1 MIRRLFNFQFPF
13 FLLALMLPVLFV
25 SCIKNLEDEGI
36 YTESSVIGRVV
47 ERTSQQ
53 PVGGLTVKLVSGDA
67 TLSTTSSANDGTF
80 SLPISAEQL
89 ANKCRVEISADSLYI
104 GCSADVP
111 NSSFGRKEYNLG
123 VLYVDGP
130 GLPLVH
136 TNAIPPDAVSAT
148 SVTISG
154 CVTDDLRST
163 IVSRGFAYSTLQY
176 PTLADGSV
184 SVGGTLGDFTATIT
198 GLQPGTT
205 YYIRSYAT
213 NGVGTAYGE
222 QQTFTTPSGL
232 PTVQTANEVT
242 LTGSSTAQC
251 GGIVTSDGGFAV
263 TARGVCWSVSP
274 EPTVSNLHSVDGSG
288 TGTFI
293 SALTGLQPST
303 TYYVRA
309 YATNANGTVYGEQRI
324 FTTPSG
330 LPTVTTTTATSITSN
345 SAVCGG
351 NVTSDGGYTV
361 IQRGVCF
368 STTPNPTTSGMHTTD
383 GSGTGSFV
391 SNLTGL
397 TANTT
402 YYYRAY
408 ATNATGT
415 VFGEERTLTT
425 N

>member
-1 MIRRLFNFQFPF
+1 MRRLLWILIP
-13 FLLALMLPVLFV
+13 LMLT
-25 SCIKNLEDEGI
+25 SCIKELEQEGI
-36 YTESSVIGRVV
+36 YTEGTVIGRVV

-53 PVGGLTVKLVSGDA
+53 PVGGMTVQLVSGDA
-67 TLSTTSSANDGTF
+67 TLSATTTSNDGTF
-80 SLPISAEQL
+80 NLSITAEQQ
-89 ANKCRVEISADSLYI
+89 ADGCRVVVSADSLYI

-111 NSSFGRKEYNLG
+111 AGGFGRKEYDLG

-130 GLPLVH
+130 GLPVVH
-136 TNAIPPDAVSAT
+136 TNVVSTDAVSAT
-148 SVTISG
+148 SVTLSG
-154 CVTDDLRST
+154 SVTDDLRST

-176 PTLADGSV
+176 PTLSDGSV
-184 SVGGTLGDFTATIT
+184 SVGGTLGDFTATVT

-205 YYIRSYAT
+205 YYVRAYAT

-222 QQTFTTPSGL
+222 QQTFATPSGL
-232 PTVQTANEVT
+232 PTVQTADEVT
-242 LTGSSTAQC
+242 LTGSGTAQC
-251 GGIVTSDGGFAV
+251 GGTVTSDGGFTV

-274 EPTVSNLHSVDGSG
+274 EPTVSNLHSSDGNG
-288 TGTFI
+288 LGTFVSTI
-293 SALTGLQPST
+293 TGLQPST

-324 FTTPSG
+324 LTTPSG
-330 LPTVTTTTATSITSN
+330 LPTVITTTATSITSN

-361 IQRGVCF
+361 IQRGVCY

-397 TANTT
+397 TAGTT

-415 VFGEERTLTT
+415 VYGEERTLST

>member
-1 MIRRLFNFQFPF
+1 MRRLLWILIP
-13 FLLALMLPVLFV
+13 LMFT
-25 SCIKNLEDEGI
+25 SCIKDLEQEGI
-36 YTESSVIGRVV
+36 YTESSVTGRVV

-53 PVGGLTVKLVSGDA
+53 PVAGLTVQLLSGDA
-67 TLSTTSSANDGTF
+67 TLSTVTSANDGTF
-80 SLPISAEQL
+80 SLSITAEQQ
-89 ANKCRVEISADSLYI
+89 AGGCRVVVSADSLYV

-111 NSSFGRKEYNLG
+111 VGGFGREVYDLG

-130 GLPLVH
+130 GLPVVH
-136 TNAIPPDAVSAT
+136 TNVISPDAVSAT
-148 SVTISG
+148 SVTLTG
-154 CVTDDLRST
+154 TVADDQRST

-184 SVGGTLGDFTATIT
+184 SVGGTLGDFSSNVA

-205 YYIRSYAT
+205 YYVRAYAT

-222 QQTFTTPSGL
+222 QQSFTTLSGL
-232 PTVQTANEVT
+232 PSVQTAAEVSM
-242 LTGSSTAQC
+242 TGSGTAQC
-251 GGIVTSDGGFAV
+251 GGTVTGDGGFAV
-263 TARGVCWSVSP
+263 TSRGICWSVSP
-274 EPTVSNLHSVDGSG
+274 EPTVSNLHSLDGNG
-288 TGTFI
+288 LGTFV
-293 SALTGLQPST
+293 STLTGLQPST

-324 FTTPSG
+324 LTTPSG
-330 LPTVTTTTATSITSN
+330 LPTVTTTIATSITSN

-361 IQRGVCF
+361 IQRGVCY
-368 STTPNPTTSGMHTTD
+368 STTPNPTISGMRTTD

-391 SNLTGL
+391 SNLTNL
-397 TANTT
+397 SSHTT

-415 VFGEERTLTT
+415 VYGEERTLTT

>member
-205 YYIRSYAT
+205 YYIRSYAS

-242 LTGSSTAQC
+242 LNGSSTAQC

-303 TYYVRA
+303 TY
-309 YATNANGTVYGEQRI
+309 
-324 FTTPSG
+324 
-330 LPTVTTTTATSITSN
+330 
-345 SAVCGG
+345 
-351 NVTSDGGYTV
+351 
-361 IQRGVCF
+361 
-368 STTPNPTTSGMHTTD
+368 
-383 GSGTGSFV
+383 
-391 SNLTGL
+391 
-397 TANTT
+397 
-402 YYYRAY
+402 
-408 ATNATGT
+408 
-415 VFGEERTLTT
+415 
-425 N
+425 

>member
-1 MIRRLFNFQFPF
+1 MM
-13 FLLALMLPVLFV
+13 LA
-25 SCIKNLEDEGI
+25 SCIKDLEQEDI
-36 YTESSVIGRVV
+36 YTESSVIGCVL

-53 PVGGLTVKLVSGDA
+53 PVGGLTVQLVSGDA
-67 TLSTTSSANDGTF
+67 TLNTTTTSNDGTF
-80 SLPISAEQL
+80 SLSITAEQQ
-89 ANKCRVEISADSLYI
+89 AGGCRVIVSADSLYI
-104 GCSADVP
+104 GCTAEVP
-111 NSSFGRKEYNLG
+111 AGSFGRKEYDLG

-130 GLPLVH
+130 GLPVVH
-136 TNAIPPDAVSAT
+136 TDAIPVDAVSAT
-148 SVTISG
+148 SVMLTG
-154 CVTDDLRST
+154 TVADDLRST
-163 IVSRGFAYSTLQY
+163 ITSRGFAYSTLQY

-184 SVGGTLGDFTATIT
+184 SVGGALGDFTATVT

-205 YYIRSYAT
+205 YYVRAYAT

-232 PTVQTANEVT
+232 PTVQTAVEVT
-242 LTGSSTAQC
+242 LTGSGTAQC
-251 GGIVTSDGGFAV
+251 GGTVTGDGGFAV

-274 EPTVSNLHSVDGSG
+274 EPTVSNLHSTDGNG
-288 TGTFI
+288 LGTFV
-293 SALTGLQPST
+293 STLTGLQPST

-309 YATNANGTVYGEQRI
+309 YATNANGTVYGEQRTV
-324 FTTPSG
+324 TTPSG
-330 LPTVTTTTATSITSN
+330 LPIVTTTAATSITSN
-345 SAVCGG
+345 SAVSGG

-361 IQRGVCF
+361 IQRGVCY
-368 STTPNPTTSGMHTTD
+368 STTPNPTTSGPHTTD

-397 TANTT
+397 TSGTT

-415 VFGEERTLTT
+415 VYGEERTFVT

>member
-1 MIRRLFNFQFPF
+1 MKRLLWVLIP
-13 FLLALMLPVLFV
+13 LMLA
-25 SCIKNLEDEGI
+25 SCIKDLEQEGI
-36 YTESSVIGRVV
+36 YTEGTVIGRVV

-53 PVGGLTVKLVSGDA
+53 PVGRLTVQLVSGDA
-67 TLSTTSSANDGTF
+67 TLNTTTTTNDGTF
-80 SLPISAEQL
+80 SLPITAEQQSHGCL
-89 ANKCRVEISADSLYI
+89 VVVSADSLYI
-104 GCSADVP
+104 GCSAEVP
-111 NSSFGRKEYNLG
+111 SGRFGRAEYDLG

-130 GLPLVH
+130 GLPVVH
-136 TNAIPPDAVSAT
+136 TNAIPADAVSAT
-148 SVTISG
+148 SVTLTG
-154 CVTDDLRST
+154 TVEDDLRST

-184 SVGGTLGDFTATIT
+184 SVGGALGDFTATAA

-205 YYIRSYAT
+205 YYVRAYAT

-222 QQTFTTPSGL
+222 QQSFTTLSGL
-232 PTVQTANEVT
+232 PTVQTATEVT
-242 LTGSSTAQC
+242 LTGSGTAQC
-251 GGIVTSDGGFAV
+251 GGTVTGDGGFTV

-274 EPTVSNLHSVDGSG
+274 EPTTSNLHSTDGSG
-288 TGTFI
+288 TGTFV
-293 SALTGLQPST
+293 STLTGLQPST

-309 YATNANGTVYGEQRI
+309 FATNANGTVYGEQRSV
-324 FTTPSG
+324 TTPSG

-351 NVTSDGGYTV
+351 DVTSDGGYSV
-361 IQRGVCF
+361 IQRGVCY
-368 STTPNPTTSGMHTTD
+368 STTPNPTTSGMRTTD
-383 GSGTGSFV
+383 GSGIGSFV

-397 TANTT
+397 SPNTT

-415 VFGEERTLTT
+415 VYGEERTMTT

>member
-1 MIRRLFNFQFPF
+1 MKRLLWI
-13 FLLALMLPVLFV
+13 LLPLLFT
-25 SCIKNLEDEGI
+25 SCIKDLEQEGI
-36 YTESSVIGRVV
+36 YTEGTVIGRVV

-53 PVGGLTVKLVSGDA
+53 PVAGMTVQLVSGDA
-67 TLSTTSSANDGTF
+67 TLNTSTTTNDGTF
-80 SLPISAEQL
+80 RLSITAEQQSHG
-89 ANKCRVEISADSLYI
+89 CRVVVSADSLYI

-111 NSSFGRKEYNLG
+111 SGSFGRAEYDLG

-130 GLPLVH
+130 GLPVVH
-136 TNAIPPDAVSAT
+136 TDAIPPDAISAT
-148 SVTISG
+148 SVTLTG
-154 CVTDDLRST
+154 TVEDDLRST

-176 PTLADGSV
+176 PSLADGSV
-184 SVGGTLGDFTATIT
+184 SVGGTLGDFTATVT

-205 YYIRSYAT
+205 YYVRAYAS

-232 PTVQTANEVT
+232 PTVQTAAEVSM
-242 LTGSSTAQC
+242 TGSGTAQC
-251 GGIVTSDGGFAV
+251 GGTVTGDGGFAV

-274 EPTVSNLHSVDGSG
+274 EPTISNLHSNDGNG
-288 TGTFI
+288 IGTFVSI
-293 SALTGLQPST
+293 LTGLQPST

-309 YATNANGTVYGEQRI
+309 YATNANGTVYGEQRVV
-324 FTTPSG
+324 TTPSG
-330 LPTVTTTTATSITSN
+330 LPAVTTTTATNITSN

-361 IQRGVCF
+361 TQRGVCY

-383 GSGTGSFV
+383 GSGTGNFV

-397 TANTT
+397 TAGTT

-415 VFGEERTLTT
+415 VYGEERTLTT

>member
-1 MIRRLFNFQFPF
+1 MKRLLWI
-13 FLLALMLPVLFV
+13 LLPLLFT
-25 SCIKNLEDEGI
+25 SCIKDLEQEGI
-36 YTESSVIGRVV
+36 YTEGTVIGRVV

-53 PVGGLTVKLVSGDA
+53 PVAGMTVQLVSGDA
-67 TLSTTSSANDGTF
+67 TLNTSTTTNDGTF
-80 SLPISAEQL
+80 RLSITAEQQSHG
-89 ANKCRVEISADSLYI
+89 CRVVVSADSLYI

-111 NSSFGRKEYNLG
+111 SGSFGRAEYDLG

-130 GLPLVH
+130 GLPVVH
-136 TNAIPPDAVSAT
+136 TDAIPPDAVSAT
-148 SVTISG
+148 SVTLTG
-154 CVTDDLRST
+154 TVEDDLRST

-176 PTLADGSV
+176 PSLADGSV
-184 SVGGTLGDFTATIT
+184 SVGGTLGDFTATVT

-205 YYIRSYAT
+205 YYVRAYAS

-232 PTVQTANEVT
+232 PSVQTAVEVT
-242 LTGSSTAQC
+242 LTGSGTAQC
-251 GGIVTSDGGFAV
+251 GGTVTGDGGFSV

-274 EPTVSNLHSVDGSG
+274 EPTISNLHSNDGNG
-288 TGTFI
+288 IGTFV
-293 SALTGLQPST
+293 STLTGLQPST

-324 FTTPSG
+324 VTTLSG
-330 LPTVTTTTATSITSN
+330 LPTVTTTTATSITSSN
-345 SAVCGG
+345 AVSGG

-361 IQRGVCF
+361 TQRGVCY
-368 STTPNPTTSGMHTTD
+368 STTPNPTTSGPHTTD
-383 GSGTGSFV
+383 GSGTGNFV

-397 TANTT
+397 TAGTT

-415 VFGEERTLTT
+415 VYGEERTLTT

>member
-1 MIRRLFNFQFPF
+1 MLALLFN
-13 FLLALMLPVLFV
+13 
-25 SCIKNLEDEGI
+25 SCIKDLEQEGI
-36 YTESSVIGRVV
+36 YTEGTVIGRVV

-53 PVGGLTVKLVSGDA
+53 PVAGLTVQLVSGDA
-67 TLSTTSSANDGTF
+67 TLSTTTSANDGTF
-80 SLPISAEQL
+80 RLSITAEQQSHG
-89 ANKCRVEISADSLYI
+89 CRVVVSADSLYI

-111 NSSFGRKEYNLG
+111 SGSFERAEYDLG

-130 GLPLVH
+130 GLPVVH
-136 TNAIPPDAVSAT
+136 TDAIPPDAVSAT
-148 SVTISG
+148 AVTLTG
-154 CVTDDLRST
+154 TVEDDLRST

-184 SVGGTLGDFTATIT
+184 SVGGALGDFTATVT

-205 YYIRSYAT
+205 YYVRAYAT

-232 PTVQTANEVT
+232 PTVQTADEVT
-242 LTGSSTAQC
+242 LTGSGTAQC
-251 GGIVTSDGGFAV
+251 GGTVTGDGGFTV

-274 EPTVSNLHSVDGSG
+274 EPTVSNLHSTDGNG
-288 TGTFI
+288 LGTFV
-293 SALTGLQPST
+293 STLTGLQPST

-324 FTTPSG
+324 ITTSNG
-330 LPTVTTTTATSITSN
+330 LPTVTTTTATSITTN

-361 IQRGVCF
+361 IQRGVCY
-368 STTPNPTTSGMHTTD
+368 STTPNPAVSGPHTTD

-397 TANTT
+397 SPNTT

-415 VFGEERTLTT
+415 VYGEERTLST

>member
-1 MIRRLFNFQFPF
+1 MRRLLWILIP
-13 FLLALMLPVLFV
+13 LMLT
-25 SCIKNLEDEGI
+25 SCIKELEQEGI
-36 YTESSVIGRVV
+36 YTEGTVIGRVV

-53 PVGGLTVKLVSGDA
+53 PVGGMTVQLVSGDA
-67 TLSTTSSANDGTF
+67 TLSATTTSNDGTF
-80 SLPISAEQL
+80 NLSITAEQQ
-89 ANKCRVEISADSLYI
+89 ADGCRVVVSADSLYI

-111 NSSFGRKEYNLG
+111 AGGFGRKEYDLG

-130 GLPLVH
+130 GLPVVH
-136 TNAIPPDAVSAT
+136 TNVVSTDAVSAT
-148 SVTISG
+148 SVTLSG
-154 CVTDDLRST
+154 SVTDDLRST

-176 PTLADGSV
+176 PTLSDGSV
-184 SVGGTLGDFTATIT
+184 SVGGTLGDFTATVT

-205 YYIRSYAT
+205 YYVRAYAT
-213 NGVGTAYGE
+213 NGVGTSYGE
-222 QQTFTTPSGL
+222 QQTFATPSGL
-232 PTVQTANEVT
+232 PTVQTADEVT
-242 LTGSSTAQC
+242 LTGSGTAQC
-251 GGIVTSDGGFAV
+251 GGTVTSDGGFMV

-274 EPTVSNLHSVDGSG
+274 EPTVSNLHSTDGSG
-288 TGTFI
+288 TGTFV
-293 SALTGLQPST
+293 STLTGLQPST

-324 FTTPSG
+324 LTTPSG
-330 LPTVTTTTATSITSN
+330 LPTVITTTATSITSN

-361 IQRGVCF
+361 IQRGVCY
-368 STTPNPTTSGMHTTD
+368 STTPNPTISGMRTTD

-391 SNLTGL
+391 SNLTNL
-397 TANTT
+397 SSHTT

-415 VFGEERTLTT
+415 VYGEERTLTT